1 AVHIGPA
8 PAAQSYLVIEKIIDA
23 CRQTGAQAVHPGYG
37 FLSERE
43 AFPRALAEAGITF
56 IGPNPGAMVEW
67 MKQVV
72 TAEAAKAVAGK
83 PSLYNAGAKTAE
95 GIAEK
100 LNYLGYRID
109 SVYQ

>member
-1 AVHIGPA
+1 
-8 PAAQSYLVIEKIIDA
+8 
-23 CRQTGAQAVHPGYG
+23 
-37 FLSERE
+37 
-43 AFPRALAEAGITF
+43 
-56 IGPNPGAMVEW
+56 

-109 SVYQ
+109 SVYQYVRGRQVVSSAVAAGFGDVRNVLT

>member
-1 AVHIGPA
+1 GHGDPIRSVFEHVNGMSADIA
-8 PAAQSYLVIEKIIDA
+8 TMEIL
-23 CRQTGAQAVHPGYG
+23 
-37 FLSERE
+37 
-43 AFPRALAEAGITF
+43 
-56 IGPNPGAMVEW
+56 GPNPGAMVEW